1 LSAQK
6 TKSLLDHASQTSLQV
21 WFHETLRNLISIFPI
36 VFDRIEAF
44 AKPLYGFNESLENPL
59 PDRLGPA
66 QDLEQQIVEFLRK
79 QEKAGGPAIAVSVV
93 LDAVHTCNLRVERGF
108 TLQEQTST
116 SPLTESEVVSLEWPA
131 VYMRTTTHHGL
142 TASQSV
148 SGGILGG
155 MRRSKGSSNRV
166 TSQPIDGDATL
177 KPTRSTSTSIL
188 RSWSADTSSPRVGG
202 QKKVEEKQLNILEY
216 SPDSGSSAWPHS
228 AWSSL
233 VALLTGSGE
242 ELPPSP
248 IAELPPVERASFGN
262 IEENLKSLSMR
273 KWPGSAPIPSPG
285 SPLVPA
291 LKRKMSTVCENT
303 SFHTSHLSDFM
314 WLVIMVKGEEESR
327 WHIRRSRTVVEDEVR
342 EFLNKTAPVL
352 RIGYWFAVYH
362 VHKIRVEKIKAL
374 KFQRQRL
381 FTEIKKERS
390 WSDANVQELFESL
403 KEAFGLSSPRAPL
416 AEGPRSSLYIGGFR
430 PLNSRS
436 PSFWRAPRTARLQ
449 DVSFD
454 ESAAF
459 FFLGQVLANTIG
471 SY

>member
-1 LSAQK
+1 LERS
-6 TKSLLDHASQTSLQV
+6 SQTSLQI
-21 WFHETLRNLISIFPI
+21 WLHETLQNLISIFPI

-44 AKPLYGFNESLENPL
+44 AKPLYGFNESLMDNPL
-59 PDRLGPA
+59 PNRLGPA
-66 QDLEQQIVEFLRK
+66 QDLEQQILEFLRK

-116 SPLTESEVVSLEWPA
+116 SPLKESEVVSLEWPA

-148 SGGILGG
+148 SGILGG
-155 MRRSKGSSNRV
+155 MRRTKGSATRGSKD
-166 TSQPIDGDATL
+166 SFEGEATL

-188 RSWSADTSSPRVGG
+188 RSWSADTSSPRVVGH
-202 QKKVEEKQLNILEY
+202 KKPEEKRLNILEY

-228 AWSSL
+228 AWNSM
-233 VALLTGSGE
+233 VALLTGNGE

-248 IAELPPVERASFGN
+248 IPEHPSMERASFGN
-262 IEENLKSLSMR
+262 IEENLKSLSLP
-273 KWPGSAPIPSPG
+273 KWPGSAPITSPESQPNSPS
-285 SPLVPA
+285 LPA
-291 LKRKMSTVCENT
+291 LKRKMSTVCETT
-303 SFHTSHLSDFM
+303 SFHISHLSDFM

-352 RIGYWFAVYH
+352 RIGDWFAVYH
-362 VHKIRVEKIKAL
+362 VHKLRVQKIKAL
-374 KFQRQRL
+374 KSQRQRL
-381 FTEIKKERS
+381 FKEIKKERS

-416 AEGPRSSLYIGGFR
+416 VDASRSTYIGGFR
-430 PLNSRS
+430 ALSSLS
-436 PSFWRAPRTARLQ
+436 PSFWSAPRTARSQ
-449 DVSFD
+449 DDSFD
-454 ESAAF
+454 ASASAAF
-459 FFLGQVLANTIG
+459 FFLGPVLANTIG
-471 SY
+471 SH